1 MSIGNTINA
10 ITDRVPPQNID
21 AERSTLGSML
31 LEKEAIEKGTEV
43 LKPEDFYREAHRVIF
58 EVIIHLSNKGEPID
72 IITVSEELTRRNMLD
87 KVGGIPYL
95 TALANAVPTA
105 ANVEYY
111 AKIVAEKS
119 LLRSIISVAT
129 NIVGMGYE
137 GAEEVNVILDEAEKQ
152 IFQVTQRRNT
162 KGFVSLR
169 NILIETFER
178 IEKLYESKG
187 GVTGLPTGF
196 TDFNRMTAGLQPSDL
211 IILAARPS
219 MGKTT
224 FALNIAQSA
233 SVELKIPVVVFSLEM
248 SKEQLALKL
257 LCSEAGVDNQRI
269 RTGTLMDADWPRLSH
284 ALGSLSEAAMFI
296 DDTPGISA
304 LDIRARARRIKAEH
318 GLGLIVIDYLQLM
331 QGKARSENRQQEV
344 SEISRTLKSLA
355 RELNVPV
362 VALSQLSRAV
372 EQRTDKRP
380 NLSDLRE
387 SGSLE
392 QDADLV
398 AFLYREDYYN
408 PDTDKKN
415 ITELIIAKQRNGP
428 VGTVELLFQKE
439 FSKFVGL
446 EKFRKQ

>member
-1 MSIGNTINA
+1 MSINTIA
-10 ITDRVPPQNID
+10 DRVPPQNIE
-21 AERSTLGSML
+21 AERSSLGSML
-31 LEKEAIEKGTEV
+31 LEKEAIEKGTEL

-58 EVIIHLSNKGEPID
+58 EVIVHLANKGEPVD
-72 IITVSEELTRRNMLD
+72 MITVSEELTRRSMLE
-87 KVGGIPYL
+87 KIGGLSYL
-95 TALANAVPTA
+95 TSLANSVPTS
-105 ANVEYY
+105 ANMEYY

-137 GAEEVNVILDEAEKQ
+137 GTEEVDVILDEAEKQ
-152 IFQVTQRRNT
+152 IFQISQKRNT
-162 KGFVSLR
+162 KGFISLKT
-169 NILIETFER
+169 ILIETFER

-187 GVTGLPTGF
+187 GVTGLSTGF
-196 TDFNRMTAGLQPSDL
+196 RDFDRMTAGLQRSDL

-224 FALNIAQSA
+224 FALNIARYVA
-233 SVELKIPVVVFSLEM
+233 VDAKIPVMVFSLEM

-269 RTGTLMDADWPRLSH
+269 RTGTLMDTDWPRLSH
-284 ALGSLSEAAMFI
+284 ALGSLSEASIFI
-296 DDTPGISA
+296 DDTAGISV
-304 LDIRARARRIKAEH
+304 LEIRAKARRIKAEH

-331 QGKARSENRQQEV
+331 QSRSRTENRQQEV
-344 SEISRTLKSLA
+344 SDISRSLKSLA

-362 VALSQLSRAV
+362 IALSQLSRAV
-372 EQRTDKRP
+372 EQRADKKP

-408 PDTDKKN
+408 PETEKKN
-415 ITELIIAKQRNGP
+415 TTELLISKQRNGP
-428 VGTVELLFQKE
+428 TGSVDLFFQKE
-439 FSKFVGL
+439 HSKFL
-446 EKFRKQ
+446 SMDKQHRP